1 MSNAPA
7 EGNIPQFDLA
17 DRLRK
22 ALRVADVPVQE
33 IADYLGVSRNTVG
46 AWINGRVVPGK
57 AFIRLWAM
65 RTGVPFDWLEKGESP
80 DQGGPGPGARVPQS
94 RRSRSVLPRLDS
106 NQEPAG
112 YPTRDTLTVPHAA

>member
-22 ALRVADVPVQE
+22 ALRVADVSVQE

-65 RTGVPFDWLEKGESP
+65 RTGVPFEWLQTGESP
-80 DQGGPGPGARVPQS
+80 GQGGPGPGAQS
-94 RRSRSVLPRLDS
+94 PVTARTTSKLPRLDS
-106 NQEPAG
+106 NQKPAG
-112 YPTRDTLTVPHAA
+112 YPTRDTLSVPRAA

>member
-1 MSNAPA
+1 MTNAPA

-46 AWINGRVVPGK
+46 SWINGRVVPQT

-65 RTGVPFDWLEKGESP
+65 RTGVPFEWLATGESP
-80 DQGGPGPGARVPQS
+80 HPDNPDGGQLVPSGAP
-94 RRSRSVLPRLDS
+94 SRSVLPRLDS
-106 NQEPAG
+106 NQKPAG
-112 YPTRDTLTVPHAA
+112 YPARPPYSWPVAA

>member
-7 EGNIPQFDLA
+7 EGTIPEFDLA

-22 ALRVADVPVQE
+22 ALRVADVSVQE

-57 AFIRLWAM
+57 AFVRLWAM
-65 RTGVPFDWLEKGESP
+65 RTGVPYEWLSTGESP
-80 DQGGPGPGARVPQS
+80 GQGGPGPGAVVTKQK
-94 RRSRSVLPRLDS
+94 RSRSVLPRLDS

-112 YPTRDTLTVPHAA
+112 YPTRDTLSAPRAA

>member
-1 MSNAPA
+1 MP
-7 EGNIPQFDLA
+7 EFDKA

-22 ALRVADVPVQE
+22 ALRVADLGVQD

-46 AWINGRVVPGK
+46 SWINGRTEPNVGYT
-57 AFIRLWAM
+57 RLWAL
-65 RTGVPFDWLEKGESP
+65 RTGVPFEWLRTGKSP
-80 DQGGPGPGARVPQS
+80 DQEGPGPGAQVTTA

-112 YPTRDTLTVPHAA
+112 YPTRDTLSVPLAA